1 MKKTILLFGFLTWI
15 ALLSGQSYAT
25 FRLGS
30 TDASTLSPG
39 DQVYVPVYCDDISGP
54 MNCLQML
61 INFDHNVLDWNGS
74 FANPLPGVQNFHPN
88 FPYGTPIGSWM
99 FNDNGTSLTA
109 IWDSWNLGSINPG
122 ETFFELIFTYLG
134 GETILDWGPNSGC
147 CSIMTLINGC
157 VCNPIA
163 HPIVF
168 HIISSTGNLIENAAI
183 TVENETLLTNEAG
196 NAAFYRTDG
205 NYSYTVT
212 KEGFASEEGT
222 FTVSGAPQLIEV
234 EMEECWD
241 IVLHLI
247 DSNGTTITD
256 SALVIVNND
265 TVWTTTGSA
274 AFCITDLTINYE
286 VYIEGYY
293 PNIGGLTIPPFP
305 GTIEI
310 IMLPF
315 LYNVTFFVN
324 CCGEP
329 LESISITYE
338 GQTVMTNVAGLA
350 ILNMPAGFY
359 SFEIEGVPVTFTVP
373 DTVYVPVDICS
384 EVTFSLTCQ
393 GIPLVGALVTI
404 DSYLQQITNANGIA
418 FFCLQNGI
426 HQYEISKP
434 GYDTIVDGFNVNN
447 EPLLIENDL
456 CFYWPE
462 VTLFVNCCGAPLEGI
477 PVIIDGYTLF
487 TPANGLVVL
496 ILPPGSYTI
505 EIGGYIFNFT
515 VPGTTYLDADICR
528 ELTYHVTTEQGY
540 PLENVL
546 ISMGPI
552 YLLTDYNGEADTCL
566 QVGSY
571 NYSASKPGF
580 ITQTGNFE
588 MDTIP
593 QTVEILM
600 LLESYAVTFYCSVNC
615 ENDFNG
621 LIFFV
626 DGDTVLNGGTIY
638 LPDGIYNFEMS
649 FEGCP
654 NLFFPVSEAFIV
666 SGSPLTIVITLPPGF
681 DFPQVTF
688 HVTDQF
694 YDDFHGAVVNV
705 EEDILITDTEGM
717 ASFCMTGG
725 YHEYW
730 VANPGYD
737 TVPNNF
743 IFPCQD
749 TTIEVMLIVGS
760 IKEEKMTLM
769 DIYPNPST
777 GLFTIEN
784 LNRTVEPTEIFVTD
798 ITGRIVYQTITSNLD
813 KTEIDLTDQPNGMYF
828 VRVKAGELVV
838 NGKVIVQ

>member
-1 MKKTILLFGFLTWI
+1 
-15 ALLSGQSYAT
+15 
-25 FRLGS
+25 
-30 TDASTLSPG
+30 
-39 DQVYVPVYCDDISGP
+39 
-54 MNCLQML
+54 
-61 INFDHNVLDWNGS
+61 
-74 FANPLPGVQNFHPN
+74 
-88 FPYGTPIGSWM
+88 
-99 FNDNGTSLTA
+99 
-109 IWDSWNLGSINPG
+109 
-122 ETFFELIFTYLG
+122 
-134 GETILDWGPNSGC
+134 
-147 CSIMTLINGC
+147 
-157 VCNPIA
+157 
-163 HPIVF
+163 
-168 HIISSTGNLIENAAI
+168 
-183 TVENETLLTNEAG
+183 
-196 NAAFYRTDG
+196 
-205 NYSYTVT
+205 
-212 KEGFASEEGT
+212 
-222 FTVSGAPQLIEV
+222 
-234 EMEECWD
+234 
-241 IVLHLI
+241 
-247 DSNGTTITD
+247 
-256 SALVIVNND
+256 
-265 TVWTTTGSA
+265 
-274 AFCITDLTINYE
+274 
-286 VYIEGYY
+286 
-293 PNIGGLTIPPFP
+293 
-305 GTIEI
+305 
-310 IMLPF
+310 
-315 LYNVTFFVN
+315 
-324 CCGEP
+324 
-329 LESISITYE
+329 
-338 GQTVMTNVAGLA
+338 
-350 ILNMPAGFY
+350 
-359 SFEIEGVPVTFTVP
+359 
-373 DTVYVPVDICS
+373 
-384 EVTFSLTCQ
+384 
-393 GIPLVGALVTI
+393 
-404 DSYLQQITNANGIA
+404 
-418 FFCLQNGI
+418 
-426 HQYEISKP
+426 
-434 GYDTIVDGFNVNN
+434 
-447 EPLLIENDL
+447 
-456 CFYWPE
+456 
-462 VTLFVNCCGAPLEGI
+462 
-477 PVIIDGYTLF
+477 
-487 TPANGLVVL
+487 
-496 ILPPGSYTI
+496 
-505 EIGGYIFNFT
+505 
-515 VPGTTYLDADICR
+515 
-528 ELTYHVTTEQGY
+528 
-540 PLENVL
+540 
-546 ISMGPI
+546 
-552 YLLTDYNGEADTCL
+552 
-566 QVGSY
+566 VGSY